1 MSIEQRIREC
11 ILIEKLEKQAE
22 YGKRLGI
29 EDVSMFRGI
38 RRQPNNGKE
47 NKL

>member
-1 MSIEQRIREC
+1 MSIEQRIRAC

-29 EDVSMFRGI
+29 ENVSMFRGI
-38 RRQPNNGKE
+38 RRQHDNGKE

>member
-29 EDVSMFRGI
+29 EDVSVFRGVK
-38 RRQPNNGKE
+38 RQPNNGKE
-47 NKL
+47 TKV